1 MPVSTFRDLV
11 AWQEAMQLVEDVY
24 APSATLPR
32 EERFGLATQM
42 KRAVVS
48 IPSNIA
54 EGARRRRRLTFR
66 YHLEVALGSQGEVEV
81 QLEIAHRLG
90 FIDEA
95 RFREASER
103 AETVGRLLTRL
114 IESI

>member
-1 MPVSTFRDLV
+1 MRLV
-11 AWQEAMQLVEDVY
+11 REVY
-24 APSATLPR
+24 ALSAILPR

-54 EGARRRRRLTFR
+54 EGARRKRRLTFR
-66 YHLEVALGSQGEVEV
+66 YHLDVALGSQAEVEV

-90 FIDEA
+90 FIDDT
-95 RFREASER
+95 RFRATRER
-103 AETVGRLLTRL
+103 AERVGRLLTRL
-114 IESI
+114 IESV